1 MMAFPFS
8 FNKNKKDY
16 SKNSFSTAIYS
27 GKPATIISEEEALKI
42 PSVKA
47 AVELISNSIST
58 LPIYLYVENEI
69 DKSIEKVSDS
79 RINTLNHRS
88 NKFQTAQSI
97 KKKVV
102 TDYLLHG
109 KAYLYKKNGELHHLE
124 TRNVDEA
131 DYTDD
136 GITLGRKEITY
147 NGPRTVEL
155 DSSEV
160 IIIDSATNG
169 ILADGGK
176 ILVQASQQIEYSLA
190 LLTNSAVPTG
200 VLKSASRLTET
211 VINRLRESWESL
223 YQGASRSGRTIIL
236 EEGMEF
242 VPLSMK
248 PDEMQLTDSHK
259 TMISEIARLFNIPE
273 SMINSSANKYNSLE
287 QNGAQYLKG
296 TLFPIITA
304 IESSL
309 DNEMLNETE
318 QQLGYFFRFD
328 TSEILRTTESEK
340 IKTVSEALSNGLIS
354 FNEAREKLDMPKIEK
369 DYYTLSLG
377 NVLKDAKTGELTIP
391 NMGVVDNQVKGE
403 RTNENNG
410 IKK

>member
-1 MMAFPFS
+1 MMAFPFR

-58 LPIYLYVENEI
+58 LPIYLYVENEN

-79 RINTLNHRS
+79 RVNILNHSS

-109 KAYLYKKNGELHHLE
+109 KAYLCKKNGELHHLE
-124 TRNVDEA
+124 ASGMKETH
-131 DYTDD
+131 YTDD
-136 GITLGRKEITY
+136 GYTYSRKEFTY
-147 NGPRTVEL
+147 NGAVEVEL
-155 DSSEV
+155 DPSEV
-160 IIIDSATNG
+160 IVIDSATNG

-190 LLTNSAVPTG
+190 LITNSAVPTG
-200 VLKSASRLTET
+200 VLKSTSRLTET
-211 VINRLRESWESL
+211 VINRLRESWNSL

-259 TMISEIARLFNIPE
+259 TIISEIARLFNIPE

-296 TLFPIITA
+296 TLSPIITA
-304 IESSL
+304 IENAL

-318 QQLGYFFRFD
+318 QQLGYYFRFD

-354 FNEAREKLDMPKIEK
+354 FNEARAKLDMPKIEK

-403 RTNENNG
+403 RTNEDNG

>member
-8 FNKNKKDY
+8 LNKNKKDY

-47 AVELISNSIST
+47 AIELISNSIST

-79 RINTLNHRS
+79 RVNILNHSS

-124 TRNVDEA
+124 ARNVDET

-136 GITLGRKEITY
+136 GVTLGRKEITY
-147 NGPRTVEL
+147 NGTSTVEL

-190 LLTNSAVPTG
+190 LLAHSAVPTG
-200 VLKSASRLTET
+200 VLKSASRLTENA
-211 VINRLRESWESL
+211 IARLKGSWERL
-223 YQGASRSGRTIIL
+223 YQGASQSGRTIIL
-236 EEGMEF
+236 EEGLDFE
-242 VPLSMK
+242 PLSMK

-304 IESSL
+304 IEGSL

-318 QQLGYFFRFD
+318 QKLGYYFRFD

-354 FNEAREKLDMPKIEK
+354 FNEARAKLDMPKIEK

-391 NMGVVDNQVKGE
+391 NMGVVENQAKGE
-403 RTNENNG
+403 RANENNG

>member
-1 MMAFPFS
+1 MAFPFS
-8 FNKNKKDY
+8 FNKNKKEY

-69 DKSIEKVSDS
+69 DRSIEKVSDS
-79 RINTLNHRS
+79 RVNVLNHRS
-88 NKFQTAQSI
+88 NKLQTAQSI

-109 KAYLYKKNGELHHLE
+109 KAYLCKKNGELHHLE
-124 TRNVDEA
+124 ASGMRETG
-131 DYTDD
+131 YTDD
-136 GITLGRKEITY
+136 GYTYSHKEFTY
-147 NGPRTVEL
+147 NGAVEVEL
-155 DSSEV
+155 DPSEV
-160 IIIDSATNG
+160 IVIDSATNG
-169 ILADGGK
+169 ILTDGGK

-190 LLTNSAVPTG
+190 LLAHSAVPTG
-200 VLKSASRLTET
+200 VLKSSSRLTENA
-211 VINRLRESWESL
+211 ISRLKSSWERL

-236 EEGMEF
+236 EEGLDFE
-242 VPLSMK
+242 PLSMK

-296 TLFPIITA
+296 TLYPIITA
-304 IESSL
+304 IESAL
-309 DNEMLNETE
+309 DNKMLNETE
-318 QQLGYFFRFD
+318 QQLGYYFRFD

-340 IKTVSEALSNGLIS
+340 IKIVSESLSNGLIS
-354 FNEAREKLDMPKIEK
+354 FNEARAKLDMPKIEK

-377 NVLKDAKTGELTIP
+377 NVLKDAETGELTIP
-391 NMGVVDNQVKGE
+391 NMGVTDNQVKGE
-403 RTNENNG
+403 RTNEDNG

>member
-16 SKNSFSTAIYS
+16 SKDSFSTAIYS

-58 LPIYLYVENEI
+58 LPIYLYVENKI

-79 RINTLNHRS
+79 RVNILNHRS

-109 KAYLYKKNGELHHLE
+109 KAYLCKKNGELYHLE
-124 TRNVDEA
+124 ASGIKETH
-131 DYTDD
+131 YTDD
-136 GITLGRKEITY
+136 GYTYSRKEFTY
-147 NGPRTVEL
+147 NGAVEVEL
-155 DSSEV
+155 DPSELIV
-160 IIIDSATNG
+160 IDSATNG

-200 VLKSASRLTET
+200 VLKSTSRLTET
-211 VINRLRESWESL
+211 VINRLRESWNSL
-223 YQGASRSGRTIIL
+223 YQGPSRSGRTIIL

-287 QNGAQYLKG
+287 QNGAQYLQG
-296 TLFPIITA
+296 TLLPIITA
-304 IESSL
+304 IESAL
-309 DNEMLNETE
+309 DKEMLDDTE

-328 TSEILRTTESEK
+328 TSEILRTTEAEK
-340 IKTVSEALSNGLIS
+340 IKSVSEALSNGLIS
-354 FNEAREKLDMPKIEK
+354 FNEARAKIDMPKIEQ

-377 NVLKDAKTGELTIP
+377 SVLKDAKTGELTIP

-403 RTNENNG
+403 RTNEDNG

>member
-1 MMAFPFS
+1 MAFPFS

-79 RINTLNHRS
+79 RVNILNHRS

-97 KKKVV
+97 KKNVV

-124 TRNVDEA
+124 ARNVDEI

-147 NGPRTVEL
+147 NGTSTVEL

-169 ILADGGK
+169 ILVDGGK

-248 PDEMQLTDSHK
+248 PDEMQLTDGHK

-304 IESSL
+304 IEISL
-309 DNEMLNETE
+309 DNAMLNETE
-318 QQLGYFFRFD
+318 QQLGYYFRFD

-354 FNEAREKLDMPKIEK
+354 FNEARAKLDMPKIEK

-391 NMGVVDNQVKGE
+391 NIGVVDNQVKGE
-403 RTNENNG
+403 RTNEDNG